1 MIDTFFR
8 ESDRIS
14 DRLMLKERFMGK
26 RERKLTPAEERR
38 KADFEKTALELMNQ
52 GYKRTELTF
61 DELKLNILVLLVALP
76 CIIVA
81 LFAFVFIHPD
91 KLVLLS
97 NIELLVCAI
106 LLLLLIFLH
115 EFMQVLLFSF
125 FCQNGIK
132 DIVFGFRWRT
142 LTPYSGCKVPLK
154 KEQLILVN
162 IIPFI
167 VLGLVPTII
176 ALRVG
181 SIMLFI
187 LGLGMIFSGSGDII
201 YVYLLLK
208 YKAKGNDVIFFDAP
222 SQPGCIVFDR

>member
-1 MIDTFFR
+1 MEARDFSR
-8 ESDRIS
+8 V
-14 DRLMLKERFMGK
+14 RLH
-26 RERKLTPAEERR
+26 
-38 KADFEKTALELMNQ
+38 KTALELMNQ
-52 GYKRTELTF
+52 GYKRTELTV
-61 DELKLNILVLLVALP
+61 DELKVNILVLLIALP

-132 DIVFGFRWRT
+132 DIVFGFRWRSLT
-142 LTPYSGCKVPLK
+142 LYSGCKVPLK
-154 KEQLILVN
+154 KEQLIIVN

-187 LGLGMIFSGSGDII
+187 LGLGMIFSGIGDII
-201 YVYLLLK
+201 YVYMLLK
-208 YKAKGNDVIFFDAP
+208 YKAKGNDIIFFDAP
-222 SQPGCIVFDR
+222 LKLGCIVFDR

>member
-1 MIDTFFR
+1 MSSYLRKTGMEARDFSR
-8 ESDRIS
+8 V
-14 DRLMLKERFMGK
+14 RLH
-26 RERKLTPAEERR
+26 
-38 KADFEKTALELMNQ
+38 KTALELTNQ
-52 GYKRTELTF
+52 GYKRTELTV
-61 DELKLNILVLLVALP
+61 DILKLSILVLLVGLP
-76 CIIVA
+76 CTIVA

-91 KLVLLS
+91 KLLLLS

-115 EFMQVLLFSF
+115 EFMHGLLFSI

-132 DIVFGFRWRT
+132 DIVFGFRWRSLT
-142 LTPYSGCKVPLK
+142 LYSGCKVPLK
-154 KEQLILVN
+154 KEQLIIVN

-181 SIMLFI
+181 SIMLFL
-187 LGLGMIFSGSGDII
+187 LGLVMIVAGSGDII
-201 YVYLLLK
+201 YVYMLLK

>member
-1 MIDTFFR
+1 MSSYLRKTGMEARDFSR
-8 ESDRIS
+8 V
-14 DRLMLKERFMGK
+14 RLH
-26 RERKLTPAEERR
+26 
-38 KADFEKTALELMNQ
+38 KTALELMNQ

-61 DELKLNILVLLVALP
+61 DELKLNILVLLIALP

-115 EFMQVLLFSF
+115 EFMHGLLFSI

-132 DIVFGFRWRT
+132 DIVFGFRWRSLT
-142 LTPYSGCKVPLK
+142 LYSGCKVPLK
-154 KEQLILVN
+154 KEQLIIVN

-181 SIMLFI
+181 SIMLFL
-187 LGLGMIFSGSGDII
+187 LGLVMIVAGSGDII
-201 YVYLLLK
+201 YVYMLLK

>member
-1 MIDTFFR
+1 
-8 ESDRIS
+8 
-14 DRLMLKERFMGK
+14 MGK
-26 RERKLTPAEERR
+26 KERKLTPAEERR

-61 DELKLNILVLLVALP
+61 DLLKLSILVLLVGLP
-76 CIIVA
+76 CTIVA

-97 NIELLVCAI
+97 NIELLGCA
-106 LLLLLIFLH
+106 LLLLLLFIFLH
-115 EFMQVLLFSF
+115 EFMQVLLFSI

-132 DIVFGFRWRT
+132 DIVFGFRWRSLT
-142 LTPYSGCKVPLK
+142 LYSGCKVPLK
-154 KEQLILVN
+154 KEQLIIVN

-187 LGLGMIFSGSGDII
+187 LGLGMIFSGIGDII
-201 YVYLLLK
+201 YVYMLLK

-222 SQPGCIVFDR
+222 SQLGCIVFDR

>member
-1 MIDTFFR
+1 MGK
-8 ESDRIS
+8 
-14 DRLMLKERFMGK
+14 KERK
-26 RERKLTPAEERR
+26 ITTAEERR

-61 DELKLNILVLLVALP
+61 DELKLSILVLLVGLP
-76 CIIVA
+76 CTIVA

-91 KLVLLS
+91 KFVLLS
-97 NIELLVCAI
+97 NIELLGCAI

-115 EFMQVLLFSF
+115 AFMQVLLFSI

-132 DIVFGFRWRT
+132 DIVFCFRWRSLT
-142 LTPYSGCKVPLK
+142 LYSECKVPLK
-154 KEQLILVN
+154 KEQLIIVN

-176 ALRVG
+176 ALIVG

-187 LGLGMIFSGSGDII
+187 LGLVMILAGSGDII
-201 YVYLLLK
+201 YVYMLFK

>member
-1 MIDTFFR
+1 MSSYLRKTGMEARDFSR
-8 ESDRIS
+8 V
-14 DRLMLKERFMGK
+14 RLH
-26 RERKLTPAEERR
+26 
-38 KADFEKTALELMNQ
+38 KTALELMNQ
-52 GYKRTELTF
+52 GYKRTELTV
-61 DELKLNILVLLVALP
+61 DELKVNILVFLIALP
-76 CIIVA
+76 CTIVA

-115 EFMQVLLFSF
+115 EFMHGLLFSF

-132 DIVFGFRWRT
+132 DIVFGFRWRSLT
-142 LTPYSGCKVPLK
+142 LYSGCKVPLK
-154 KEQLILVN
+154 KEQLIIVN

-181 SIMLFI
+181 SIMLFL
-187 LGLGMIFSGSGDII
+187 LGWGMIFAGSGDII
-201 YVYLLLK
+201 YVYMLLR

-222 SQPGCIVFDR
+222 SQPGCIVFDRL

>member
-1 MIDTFFR
+1 MGMEARDFSR
-8 ESDRIS
+8 V
-14 DRLMLKERFMGK
+14 RLH
-26 RERKLTPAEERR
+26 
-38 KADFEKTALELMNQ
+38 KTALELMNQ
-52 GYKRTELTF
+52 GYKRTELTV
-61 DELKLNILVLLVALP
+61 DELKVNILVLLIALP

-132 DIVFGFRWRT
+132 DIVFGFRWRSLT
-142 LTPYSGCKVPLK
+142 LYSGCKVPLK
-154 KEQLILVN
+154 KEQLIIVN

-187 LGLGMIFSGSGDII
+187 LGLGMIFSGIGDII
-201 YVYLLLK
+201 YVYMLLK
-208 YKAKGNDVIFFDAP
+208 YKAKGNDIIFFDAP
-222 SQPGCIVFDR
+222 LKLGCIVFDR